1 MPTALVPLLYG
12 GDKGWRG
19 WFFLLNPLS
28 QGISFPRFPRML
40 EVLTRQGAVLP
51 ERQGVKAG
59 AHEEQKLYILLVQL
73 CIFPFPSGLSSFS
86 QTISFTALLPILLSM
101 FNSTTQLK
109 LSLEAISFV
118 APPSDALTLTID
130 STAWEATGESG
141 DEGLV
146 YRALQS
152 ILRVVSWFSCHN

>member
-1 MPTALVPLLYG
+1 M
-12 GDKGWRG
+12 
-19 WFFLLNPLS
+19 
-28 QGISFPRFPRML
+28 
-40 EVLTRQGAVLP
+40 LTRQGAVLP

-86 QTISFTALLPILLSM
+86 QPISFTALFPVLLSM

>member
-86 QTISFTALLPILLSM
+86 QTISFTALCPSCSPCSTPPLNWSSLWRPSVLWLLHQM
-101 FNSTTQLK
+101 HWLWPLIALLGKLLGKVGMRGWSTELC
-109 LSLEAISFV
+109 S
-118 APPSDALTLTID
+118 PS
-130 STAWEATGESG
+130 WG
-141 DEGLV
+141 
-146 YRALQS
+146 
-152 ILRVVSWFSCHN
+152 

>member
-1 MPTALVPLLYG
+1 M
-12 GDKGWRG
+12 
-19 WFFLLNPLS
+19 
-28 QGISFPRFPRML
+28 
-40 EVLTRQGAVLP
+40 
-51 ERQGVKAG
+51 
-59 AHEEQKLYILLVQL
+59 
-73 CIFPFPSGLSSFS
+73 
-86 QTISFTALLPILLSM
+86 PILLSM